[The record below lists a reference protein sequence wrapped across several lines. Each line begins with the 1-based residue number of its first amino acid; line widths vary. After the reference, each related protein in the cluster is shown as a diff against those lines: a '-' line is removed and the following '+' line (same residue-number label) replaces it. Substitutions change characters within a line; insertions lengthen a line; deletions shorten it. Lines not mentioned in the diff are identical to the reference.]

1 MLEFTLDPAFVD
13 GLTGLPGLRRAGKTV
28 PLAIDWHDT
37 MSGEMLRDG
46 LALSFSGGR
55 WRLARLDESW
65 AAPVV
70 LAESRDLVALGPA
83 VPADVV
89 PLARWDGTRRGLR
102 WAGQGNTVLLML
114 FDGRF
119 SRPGCPASARLS
131 IDGPAE
137 AIPGLAALLAPLGAR
152 LARTSLAQDA
162 LSDAPPELPSDPV
175 PMLAEEAAGHALG
188 GIIARQLRIMLHW
201 TDLIPRS
208 SGPEPVH
215 QMRVAIR
222 RLRAALSTF
231 RPVSACPALHALAD
245 PLKDCA
251 AQLGEA
257 RDWDVFLE
265 GAGARLAAAFP
276 NDERCAAMLRSAHRR
291 RRAVYGALRRY
302 LSGPEFLALT
312 AGLAH
317 AAAARPWMAG
327 DPQPDLGSFAA
338 ERLSSRLRRV
348 RRIGRSL
355 DEVPIAELHEL
366 RKDCKRLRYAAEFF
380 QPLFGGK
387 PQKRF
392 VAGLSELQEEL
403 GHLNDGAAI
412 PGLMAQL
419 GRSERGYAAGLAEG
433 YTAAQSGAA
442 RARIG
447 KEWRRFREVKPF
459 WPLAAKPEKAL
470 NFNKCD

>member
-1 MLEFTLDPAFVD
+1 MLEFTLDPASVARLT
-13 GLTGLPGLRRAGKTV
+13 GLTGLRRTGKIV
-28 PLAIDWHDT
+28 PLAVDWHDT
-37 MSGEMLRDG
+37 ASADLLRDG

-55 WRLARLDESW
+55 WRLARQDHSW

-70 LAESRDLVALGPA
+70 LAESRDRVALGPA
-83 VPADVV
+83 VPAEVV
-89 PLARWDGTRRGLR
+89 PLAHWDGTRRGFR
-102 WAGQGNTVLLML
+102 WVGQGNTVSMML

-119 SRPGCPASARLS
+119 GRPGRAPPARLS

-162 LSDAPPELPSDPV
+162 HADASPELPSGPV
-175 PMLAEEAAGHALG
+175 PMPAEEPAGHALG

-201 TDLIPRS
+201 ADLIPKS

-222 RLRAALSTF
+222 RLRAALSIF
-231 RPVSACPALHALAD
+231 RPVSTCPALLALAE

-251 AQLGEA
+251 AQLGQA
-257 RDWDVFLE
+257 RDWDVFLD

-276 NDERCAAMLRSAHRR
+276 ADARCAAMLRSAGRR
-291 RRAVYGALRRY
+291 RRVVYGALRLY
-302 LSGPEFLALT
+302 LAGPEFLALT

-317 AAAARPWMAG
+317 AASARPWLAG

-338 ERLSSRLRRV
+338 ERLSGRLRRV

-355 DEVPIAELHEL
+355 DEVPVAELHEL

-380 QPLFGGK
+380 QPLFAGK

-419 GRSERGYAAGLAEG
+419 GRAERGYAAGLAEG
-433 YTAAQSGAA
+433 YTAAQSATA

-447 KEWRRFREVKPF
+447 KEWRWFRDAKPF
-459 WPLAAKPEKAL
+459 WPLTAKPEKAL